1 MTLSNQ
7 VAQPHD
13 TQRTAHTPVSP
24 EAAPHVRRSSWN
36 PAWGWA
42 VFALVVLVAMV
53 IAFVFG
59 GNQDYS

>member
-1 MTLSNQ
+1 MILSNH

-13 TQRTAHTPVSP
+13 AQRMANTPVSP
-24 EAAPHVRRSSWN
+24 DAAPHVRRRSWN